1 MNMIIH
7 ITVLYA
13 LRAQL
18 ANLSDSENQIS
29 LQSFV
34 EELHFRK
41 DGPLCREL
49 DLTSKPDKL
58 VALQKSASFNNR

>member
-49 DLTSKPDKL
+49 DLTSKPE
-58 VALQKSASFNNR
+58 N